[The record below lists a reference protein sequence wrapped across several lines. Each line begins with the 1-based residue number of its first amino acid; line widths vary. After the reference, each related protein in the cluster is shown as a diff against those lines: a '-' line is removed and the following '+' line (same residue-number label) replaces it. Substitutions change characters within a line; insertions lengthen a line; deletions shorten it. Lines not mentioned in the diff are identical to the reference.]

1 MKKNKIKKVIILGA
15 GGNALVMESTI
26 EDINKEKKILKLIGF
41 LDDTTKNKSKKLLG
55 PINEKNIK
63 KYSNNKDIFFLWS
76 LRSTNLKQEAYKKF
90 LKLSIPKKKFINIIH
105 PTATISKTAKLGSGI
120 TIHPYVNIGPNTKIG
135 NHVNIFSQ
143 STIGHDTKL
152 DDFAY
157 VANNSS
163 IGAYVEINQG
173 GYIGMNA
180 TIKERVKIKKW
191 SVVGMGSVVI
201 KNVNAFKTVV
211 GNPAKELKKK

>member
-1 MKKNKIKKVIILGA
+1 MQIL
-15 GGNALVMESTI
+15 SSI
-26 EDINKEKKILKLIGF
+26 EWNV
-41 LDDTTKNKSKKLLG
+41 
-55 PINEKNIK
+55 
-63 KYSNNKDIFFLWS
+63 
-76 LRSTNLKQEAYKKF
+76 
-90 LKLSIPKKKFINIIH
+90 
-105 PTATISKTAKLGSGI
+105 TATIT
-120 TIHPYVNIGPNTKIG
+120 P
-135 NHVNIFSQ
+135 FS
-143 STIGHDTKL
+143 DTKL

-163 IGAYVEINQG
+163 IGAFVEINQG